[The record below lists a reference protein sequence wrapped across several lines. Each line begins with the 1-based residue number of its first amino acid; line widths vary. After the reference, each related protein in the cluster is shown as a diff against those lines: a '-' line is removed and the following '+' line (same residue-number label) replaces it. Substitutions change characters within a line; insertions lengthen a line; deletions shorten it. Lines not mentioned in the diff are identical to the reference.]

1 MKNKII
7 KIVACVLAAVLIY
20 KIYVYIPN
28 IFDLELSDYQLKAN
42 INRIARENSNI
53 FASCKIWGEKEKWR
67 FENDDIQEIDE
78 MTKGQIIIYISG
90 SDGIYRNT
98 SCREVYGIFESWLYV
113 KSRQTKSDV
122 AAICWS
128 YVPEGIYTTTDRTT
142 VITKNEFDRIC
153 SMTNISGLKRSEAAK
168 VLAKKW
174 IDETGY
180 TKN

>member
-53 FASCKIWGEKEKWR
+53 FASCEMEKD
-67 FENDDIQEIDE
+67 NIQEIDE
-78 MTKGQIIIYISG
+78 MTKGQILISIWG
-90 SDGIYRNT
+90 SDWIYKNT
-98 SCREVYGIFESWLYV
+98 SYREVYGIFESWLYV
-113 KSRQTKSDV
+113 KSRRTKSDV
-122 AAICWS
+122 GAICWS
-128 YVPEGIYTTTDRTT
+128 YTSGGIDNTNSVTT

-153 SMTNISGLKRSEAAK
+153 NMTDVSGLKQSEAAK